1 MENLGVDI
9 RVVETALNHVS
20 GTKAGIVGVY
30 QRADH
35 RDAVKAAFEAWARR
49 VAALVDC
56 PPSSNVVPLKRVG

>member
-1 MENLGVDI
+1 MENLGVDT

-35 RDAVKAAFEAWARR
+35 RDAVRAAFEAWGAK
-49 VAALVDC
+49 VAEMVEEA
-56 PPSSNVVPLKRVG
+56 PASNVVPLKRAG